1 MLKISVNQRDATIN
15 EITKMVK
22 TGGMTAM
29 KSALEILDSK
39 CWIEFD
45 KDSHIIAHPELV
57 KHHKAKFFATSVP
70 LTPENATKMPL
81 LAASN
86 G

>member
-1 MLKISVNQRDATIN
+1 MLKISVNQRTATIN

-22 TGGMTAM
+22 NWRYGCY
-29 KSALEILDSK
+29 EIRIRYFDSK

-45 KDSHIIAHPELV
+45 GDSHIIAHPELV

-70 LTPENATKMPL
+70 LTQKIATEMPL
-81 LAASN
+81 LAVSI